1 MMKSLF
7 KIGLLPLVL
16 LELLFILAGC
26 EKSNSI
32 AKRDEGMGELDREME
47 LEENDSNYEKA
58 LIGEGIRIGFLMDTL
73 EEERWA
79 RDRDLF
85 KESAEALGAEVE
97 IMIAAESDALQLEQA
112 EKMISEGVDV
122 LVIVPN
128 NYETTAA
135 IVKKAH
141 QSGIKVISYDRLVKN
156 ADVDFYISFDNEM
169 VGTLQAEYM
178 VNVVPEGKYVYIGGA
193 DIDYNAHL
201 IKKGV
206 FDVLKPFIDEG
217 KITVVF
223 AAWTEDWT
231 PENAYKNMMLA
242 LEANGLQIDVVIAG
256 NDGTAGGAI
265 QALEENGLAG
275 AIPVAGQDADLAAVQ
290 RIVKGT
296 QTLTIYKPIKRLSE
310 KAAELAIRLAK
321 GETVETDRKIY
332 NGKIEVPA
340 ILLTPIVVDSQNIES
355 TIIVDGFHS
364 REAVYQE

>member
-7 KIGLLPLVL
+7 NTGFLLIVLLGLLM
-16 LELLFILAGC
+16 IYAGC
-26 EKSNSI
+26 EKNELN
-32 AKRDEGMGELDREME
+32 AEKDGTDEWTREKE
-47 LEENDSNYEKA
+47 LEVKDFNS

-85 KESAEALGAEVE
+85 KESAEALGAKVE

-178 VNVVPEGKYVYIGGA
+178 VNLVPEGKYVYIGGA

-201 IKKGV
+201 VKKGV
-206 FDVLKPFIDEG
+206 FDVLKPYIDEG

-223 AAWTEDWT
+223 DAWTEDWT

-242 LEANGLQIDVVIAG
+242 LEANYL
-256 NDGTAGGAI
+256 
-265 QALEENGLAG
+265 
-275 AIPVAGQDADLAAVQ
+275 QDAHYL
-290 RIVKGT
+290 
-296 QTLTIYKPIKRLSE
+296 
-310 KAAELAIRLAK
+310 
-321 GETVETDRKIY
+321 
-332 NGKIEVPA
+332 
-340 ILLTPIVVDSQNIES
+340 
-355 TIIVDGFHS
+355 
-364 REAVYQE
+364 